1 MFWVALQAAPDAAAP
16 ALSDPGAALGWWA
29 LQFTPKVAR
38 VGDALLL
45 ELSASERLWG
55 GRAALLRQLQAVQK
69 PVVELRYAH
78 GPTSLIAL
86 ARLQEVATASDSAQ
100 TRRRTAPDD
109 LPLASL
115 IAARPHLG
123 TLERIGCTRWGQ
135 LRALPRAGVARRFGA
150 DLLEALDRAYGQAP
164 DNYSWLQLPD
174 TFEATLE
181 LAAQVETA
189 PALLFAARRLF
200 NQLQLWLQARHLGVL
215 ALALS
220 WTMDKRRHTAS
231 HGELVLRTAEPSAD
245 IGHLQRLLGEQ
256 LARICLPAPVLY
268 LHLRSLVTE
277 KLSGKTASLLSSE
290 SSSGD
295 SLQQM
300 QERLCARLGAQQV
313 LQVQTTADYRPERM
327 QVWQALPDGSAP
339 DAAGQRRTQMGGAKM
354 FRPEV
359 LYPTWL
365 LAQPLKLALRGQQ
378 PYHAGPLTLL
388 AGPQR
393 LEVAGWGD
401 SSGGALRDYFVARS
415 EQMGLLWIY
424 RERLV
429 QPAGAVGGAPD
440 WYLHGL
446 FA

>member
-1 MFWVALQAAPDAAAP
+1 MFWVALQAAPDTTSP
-16 ALSDPGAALGWWA
+16 ALSDPATALGWWA

-55 GRAALLRQLQAVQK
+55 GRVALLRQLQATEK
-69 PVVELRYAH
+69 PVAELRYAR
-78 GPTSLIAL
+78 GLSSLIAL
-86 ARLQEVATASDSAQ
+86 ARLQEAAITTTAAP

-115 IAARPHLG
+115 AAARPHLG

-164 DNYSWLQLPD
+164 DNYPWLQLPD

-181 LAAQVETA
+181 LGAQVETA
-189 PALLFAARRLF
+189 PALLFAARRLL

-220 WTMDKRRHTAS
+220 WTMDKRRHTES
-231 HGELVLRTAEPSAD
+231 RGELVLRTAEPSAD
-245 IGHLQRLLGEQ
+245 IGHLQRLLSEQ

-268 LHLRSLVTE
+268 LHLRSLATE
-277 KLSGKTASLLSSE
+277 KLSGKTASLLSNEQSD
-290 SSSGD
+290 GD

-300 QERLCARLGAQQV
+300 QERLCARLGTQQV
-313 LQVQTTADYRPERM
+313 LQVQAAADYRPELM
-327 QVWQALPDGSAP
+327 QVWQAVPDGTGP
-339 DAAGQRRTQMGGAKM
+339 GTAGGSRARSGGAQK
-354 FRPEV
+354 FRADM

-378 PYHAGPLTLL
+378 PYHAGPLALL

-393 LEVAGWGD
+393 LEVAGWGG

-415 EQMGLLWIY
+415 EQLGLLWIY
-424 RERLV
+424 RERLTHA
-429 QPAGAVGGAPD
+429 AGAAD
-440 WYLHGL
+440 IESWYLHGL